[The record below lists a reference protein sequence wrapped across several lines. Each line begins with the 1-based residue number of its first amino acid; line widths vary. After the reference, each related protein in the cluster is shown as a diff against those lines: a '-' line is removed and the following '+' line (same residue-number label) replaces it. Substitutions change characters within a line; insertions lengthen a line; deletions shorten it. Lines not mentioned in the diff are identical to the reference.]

1 MEASV
6 HPQARDLPSR
16 IGWACIDNMHVDQQH
31 WLPFIQI
38 NIWYELLILKILN
51 SQIKIENHILSNNPI
66 TSEIL
71 DEILDNLDKS
81 MQNKLFEYKDR
92 INDWEGM
99 KKTLEGEH
107 GIRLETLLQQKGSR
121 FILLDENQLKIVEE
135 RKKDLFINL
144 ENAYKEV

>member
-1 MEASV
+1 M
-6 HPQARDLPSR
+6 
-16 IGWACIDNMHVDQQH
+16 
-31 WLPFIQI
+31 
-38 NIWYELLILKILN
+38 
-51 SQIKIENHILSNNPI
+51 SNNPI

-107 GIRLETLLQQKGSR
+107 GMRLETLLQQKGSR
-121 FILLDENQLKIVEE
+121 FILLDENQLKIIEE

-144 ENAYKEV
+144 ENTYKEV

>member
-1 MEASV
+1 
-6 HPQARDLPSR
+6 
-16 IGWACIDNMHVDQQH
+16 
-31 WLPFIQI
+31 
-38 NIWYELLILKILN
+38 
-51 SQIKIENHILSNNPI
+51 
-66 TSEIL
+66 
-71 DEILDNLDKS
+71 